1 MSALVPR
8 CPRPRQSGA
17 DADLPHHTTRCTLSP
32 SPRRDDLAGFA
43 SALAQR
49 LPGPTW
55 TSTYTRH
62 KTYPDQIPTTNQV
75 WDAGAIGHAASDFVL
90 GHQAVLS
97 RVDGPRLLVFDRPRF
112 ARQFMVGALVPEA
125 DPDAFHLVAEPNGI
139 TVPADPGRAASQVAH
154 RLLPRFEAALEQVR
168 RNTENPI
175 PRRPAPPLLA
185 GRVSMAWYPDGVVGA
200 VSGAEGA
207 ADALYSSGF
216 GYHPYDRMFILSAS
230 YGDREQI
237 ARIQAASQRLDRL
250 GIGVVVRPAP
260 TPAPLTS
267 KPAVVTPRSQGA
279 PARTR

>member
-1 MSALVPR
+1 M
-8 CPRPRQSGA
+8 
-17 DADLPHHTTRCTLSP
+17 SP
-32 SPRRDDLAGFA
+32 SSPRDDLAGFA

-49 LPGPTW
+49 LPGPAW
-55 TSTYTRH
+55 ASAYTRH
-62 KTYPDQIPTTNQV
+62 STYGDQIPTTAQL
-75 WDAGAIGHAASDFVL
+75 WDVGAIGYAASNFVL

-97 RVDGPRLLVFDRPRF
+97 RADGTRLMVFDRPRYP
-112 ARQFMVGALVPEA
+112 RQFMVGALVPDA
-125 DPDAFHLVAEPNGI
+125 DQDAFHLVAEPNGI
-139 TVPADPGRAASQVAH
+139 TVPADPGRAASEVTR
-154 RLLPRFEAALEQVR
+154 RLLPRFEAALHQVR
-168 RNTENPI
+168 RNTEHPI

-216 GYHPYDRMFILSAS
+216 GYHPYDRMFVLSAS

-260 TPAPLTS
+260 APAPLTS
-267 KPAVVTPRSQGA
+267 KPAGATAHRQGV